1 MDKIDVPKIKNS
13 QKWANFLK
21 QSSQILFLI
30 LVVIF
35 VINSFTA
42 KSKKNILTIS
52 QLAQK
57 INNNEIAKIDTTATD
72 IIATAADKKTVF
84 FVSKEPSV
92 SVVETLKNFGV
103 TEQALQSVDINVN
116 NSNFWEIA
124 STLLQIILPLGL
136 MFFLFRSLTKQTE
149 KGAIQAFSFGKANI
163 KFFTPDKDSITFK
176 DVAGVKEAKE
186 ELAEVVEFLKN
197 PKKFQDLG
205 AKIPR
210 GVLMVGAP
218 GSGKTLLARAVA
230 GEAQVPFFHVSA
242 SEFVEM
248 FVGVGASRVRDLFA
262 LAKKMSPSII
272 FIDEIDA
279 VGRERGS
286 GLGGGHDER
295 EQTLNQILVEM
306 DGFDRST
313 NVIVIAATNR
323 PDVLDQALLR
333 PGRFDRRVVLD
344 LPSINDRE
352 EILKIH
358 SKDKTLDKDV
368 NLRQVAERTPGFSG
382 AELAN
387 LMNEAAILAAKRN
400 QKSIAETD
408 ILESIEKVILGPER
422 RSAVFTEEE
431 KKITAYHEAG
441 HALVTAFYPQF
452 DTVRKISIISRGEAA
467 GYTLKMPNEDKHFKT
482 KSEFKAELITLLGG
496 YTAEEIIF
504 KEVSTGAANDLE
516 VATTLARNL
525 VTRYGM
531 SDKLGPVSLGKPET
545 MLFLGRDLSTEKAY
559 SEATAQII
567 DSETKKLVDE
577 AHAQATKLLKD
588 NVTTLDTL
596 AKELIK
602 KETLEKE
609 EFEEIVKNILPKK
622 I

>member
-116 NSNFWEIA
+116 NSNFWEIV

-622 I
+622 V

>member
-21 QSSQILFLI
+21 QSSQILFLV

>member
-1 MDKIDVPKIKNS
+1 MDKIDVPKVKNS
-13 QKWANFLK
+13 QKLANFLK
-21 QSSQILFLI
+21 QSSQILFLL
-30 LVVIF
+30 LVIVF

-42 KSKKNILTIS
+42 NSKKNVLTLS
-52 QLAQK
+52 QLVQK

-72 IIATAADKKTVF
+72 IIATAKDGKTVF

-92 SVVETLKNFGV
+92 SVVETLKDFGV
-103 TEQALQSVDINVN
+103 TDQTLQTIDINVN
-116 NSNFWEIA
+116 NSNFWGIATILLEI
-124 STLLQIILPLGL
+124 LLPLVL
-136 MFFLFRSLTKQTE
+136 VFFLFRNLTKQTE

-230 GEAQVPFFHVSA
+230 GEAKVPFFHVSA

-358 SKDKTLDKDV
+358 AKDKTLDKDV
-368 NLRQVAERTPGFSG
+368 DLRQVAERTPGFSG

-400 QKSIAETD
+400 QKSIANTD

-422 RSAVFTEEE
+422 RSAVFTEGE

-496 YTAEEIIF
+496 YTAEEIAF
-504 KEVSTGAANDLE
+504 KEVSTGASNDLE

-531 SDKLGPVSLGKPET
+531 SDKLGPVSLGKPEP
-545 MLFLGRDLSTEKAY
+545 MLFLGRDLSTERSY

-577 AHAQATKLLKD
+577 AHVQATKLLKE
-588 NVTTLDTL
+588 NISILETL

-622 I
+622 V

>member
-609 EFEEIVKNILPKK
+609 EFEAIVKPILPKK

>member
-21 QSSQILFLI
+21 QSSQILFLL
-30 LVVIF
+30 LVIVF
-35 VINSFTA
+35 VINSFTT
-42 KSKKNILTIS
+42 KSKKNILTLS

-72 IIATAADKKTVF
+72 IIATAKDGKTIF
-84 FVSKEPSV
+84 FASKEPSI
-92 SVVETLKNFGV
+92 SVVETLKDFGV
-103 TEQALQSVDINVN
+103 TDQTLQTININVN

-124 STLLQIILPLGL
+124 TVLLEIILPLAL
-136 MFFLFRSLTKQTE
+136 VFFLFRNLTRQTE

-163 KFFTPDKDSITFK
+163 KFFTPNKDSITFK

-230 GEAQVPFFHVSA
+230 GEAQAPFFHVSA

-358 SKDKTLDKDV
+358 AKDKTLEKDV

-400 QKSIAETD
+400 QKSIANTD

-422 RSAVFTEEE
+422 RSAVFTEGE

-496 YTAEEIIF
+496 YTAEEIAF
-504 KEVSTGAANDLE
+504 KEVSTGASNDLE

-531 SDKLGPVSLGKPET
+531 SDKLGPVSLGKPEP
-545 MLFLGRDLSTEKAY
+545 MLFLGRDLSTEKSY

-577 AHAQATKLLKD
+577 AHVQATKLLKE
-588 NVTTLDTL
+588 NISILETL

-622 I
+622 V

>member
-116 NSNFWEIA
+116 NSNFWEIV

-545 MLFLGRDLSTEKAY
+545 MIFLGRDLSTEKAY

-622 I
+622 V

>member
-84 FVSKEPSV
+84 FVSKEPNV

-116 NSNFWEIA
+116 NSNFWEIV

-545 MLFLGRDLSTEKAY
+545 MIFLGRDLSTEKAY

-622 I
+622 V

>member
-84 FVSKEPSV
+84 FVSKEPNV

-116 NSNFWEIA
+116 NSNFWEIV

-609 EFEEIVKNILPKK
+609 EFEEIVKNILPK
-622 I
+622 

>member
-21 QSSQILFLI
+21 QSSQILFLL
-30 LVVIF
+30 LVIVF
-35 VINSFTA
+35 VINSFTT
-42 KSKKNILTIS
+42 KSKKNILTLS

-72 IIATAADKKTVF
+72 IIATAKDGKTIF
-84 FVSKEPSV
+84 FASKEPSI
-92 SVVETLKNFGV
+92 SVVETLKDFGV
-103 TEQALQSVDINVN
+103 TDQTLQTININVN

-124 STLLQIILPLGL
+124 TVLLEIILPLAL
-136 MFFLFRSLTKQTE
+136 VFFLFRNLTRQTE

-163 KFFTPDKDSITFK
+163 KFFTPNKDSITFK

-230 GEAQVPFFHVSA
+230 GEAQAPFFHVSA

-272 FIDEIDA
+272 FIDEMDA
-279 VGRERGS
+279 FGRERGS

-358 SKDKTLDKDV
+358 AKDKTLEKDV

-400 QKSIAETD
+400 QKSIANTD

-422 RSAVFTEEE
+422 RSAVFTEGE

-496 YTAEEIIF
+496 YTAEEIAF
-504 KEVSTGAANDLE
+504 KEVSTGASNDLE

-531 SDKLGPVSLGKPET
+531 SDKLGPVSLGKPEP
-545 MLFLGRDLSTEKAY
+545 MLFLGRDLSTEKSY

-577 AHAQATKLLKD
+577 AHVQATKLLKE
-588 NVTTLDTL
+588 NISILETL

-622 I
+622 V

>member
-92 SVVETLKNFGV
+92 SIVETLKNFGV

-116 NSNFWEIA
+116 NSNFWEIV

>member
-1 MDKIDVPKIKNS
+1 MDKIEMSKIKNS
-13 QKWANFLK
+13 QKWTNFLK
-21 QSSQILFLI
+21 QTSQILFLI
-30 LVVIF
+30 LVVVFI
-35 VINSFTA
+35 INSLTS
-42 KSKKNILTIS
+42 KSKKNILTLS
-52 QLAQK
+52 ELAQK
-57 INNNEIAKIDTTATD
+57 INNNEIVKLDTTSTD
-72 IIATAADKKTVF
+72 ILATEKDGKTIF
-84 FVSKEPSV
+84 FVSKEPGV
-92 SVVETLKNFGV
+92 SVIETLKGFGV
-103 TEQALQSVDINVN
+103 ADTTLQTIDINVN
-116 NSNFWEIA
+116 NSNLWGIA
-124 STLLQIILPLGL
+124 STLLQIILPVALVL
-136 MFFLFRSLTKQTE
+136 FLFRSLTRQTE

-163 KFFTPDKDSITFK
+163 RFFTPDKDSITFK

-230 GEAQVPFFHVSA
+230 GEAQAPFFHVSA

-352 EILKIH
+352 EILKLH
-358 SKDKTLDKDV
+358 AKNKTLDKGV

-400 QKSIAETD
+400 QKSLANTD

-452 DTVRKISIISRGEAA
+452 DTVRKISIISRGQAA
-467 GYTLKMPNEDKHFKT
+467 GYTLKMPNEEKHFKT

-504 KEVSTGAANDLE
+504 KEVSTGASNDLE
-516 VATTLARNL
+516 IASALARNL

-531 SDKLGPVSLGKPET
+531 SDKLGPLSLGKPET
-545 MLFLGRDLSTEKAY
+545 MLFLGRDLTTERSY

-567 DSETKKLVDE
+567 DSETKKLMDE
-577 AHAQATKLLKD
+577 AHVQAGKLLKE
-588 NVTTLDTL
+588 NLGTLEIL
-596 AKELIK
+596 ATELIK

-609 EFEEIVKNILPKK
+609 EFEEIVKNILPKRA
-622 I
+622 

>member
-1 MDKIDVPKIKNS
+1 MDKTEVPKIKNS
-13 QKWANFLK
+13 QKWTNFLK
-21 QSSQILFLI
+21 QTSQILFLV
-30 LVVIF
+30 LVIVF
-35 VINSFTA
+35 VINSFTS
-42 KSKKNILTIS
+42 KSKKNVLTLS

-57 INNNEIAKIDTTATD
+57 INDSQIAKLDVTSTD
-72 IIATAADKKTVF
+72 IVATASDGKTIF
-84 FVSKEPSV
+84 FASKEPGV
-92 SVVETLKNFGV
+92 SVIDTLKGFGI
-103 TEQALQSVDINVN
+103 TDITLQAMNINVN

-136 MFFLFRSLTKQTE
+136 VFFLFRSLTRQTE

-163 KFFTPDKDSITFK
+163 RFFTPNKDSITFK

-230 GEAQVPFFHVSA
+230 GEAQAPFFHVSA

-286 GLGGGHDER
+286 GMGGGHDER

-352 EILKIH
+352 EILKLH
-358 SKDKTLDKDV
+358 AKDKVLDKDV

-400 QKSIAETD
+400 QKSLSNTD
-408 ILESIEKVILGPER
+408 VLESIEKVILGPER

-441 HALVTAFYPQF
+441 HALVTAFYPKF
-452 DTVRKISIISRGEAA
+452 DTVRKISIISRGQAA
-467 GYTLKMPNEDKHFKT
+467 GYTLKMPNEEKHFKT

-504 KEVSTGAANDLE
+504 KEVSTGASNDLE
-516 VATTLARNL
+516 IASALAHNL

-531 SDKLGPVSLGKPET
+531 SDKLGPLSLGKPET
-545 MLFLGRDLSTEKAY
+545 MLFLGRDLTTEKVY

-567 DSETKKLVDE
+567 DSETKKLIDE
-577 AHAQATKLLKD
+577 AHVQAGKLLKD
-588 NVTTLDTL
+588 NIDTLEVL

-622 I
+622 V